1 MQQFERSLPSVVMWN
16 GKTVASL
23 YCFCY
28 LLYKSTL
35 PPYPHI
41 LFILKDKINLFLD
54 FLSSRTK
61 LAVVDENSTC
71 LVYDLR
77 TKELLFQV
85 SLFLLIFNFIK
96 MILIFVYCYSVSLL

>member
-1 MQQFERSLPSVVMWN
+1 M
-16 GKTVASL
+16 K
-23 YCFCY
+23 
-28 LLYKSTL
+28 
-35 PPYPHI
+35 
-41 LFILKDKINLFLD
+41 LFLD

-85 SLFLLIFNFIK
+85 SLFLLIFDFMR
-96 MILIFVYCYSVSLL
+96 MIIVSMYYFYSVSLL